1 MKIKALVIEIGIK
14 NINNLKKHLKS
25 KSSEFLYASSFLDV
39 IDRIHLDKVHA
50 ILFSDFRG
58 IKSTIGYIKMFK
70 ATSPEFRLIIL
81 SNEKKINEDL
91 KIYYIQRGVDAVI
104 SCFDI
109 EKLNSYFLENLSKLI
124 NDDIISNEWS
134 NCTKKAIRCLKNNYH
149 IQSNLLKFVSA
160 NTDYSMSSISH
171 SIKKDTGE
179 NFSNWVQKLRI
190 NGALEL
196 LKATEYSI
204 KTISNQ
210 VGYKTLQGF
219 NKVFKKKFGKT
230 PANFRKNYE

>member
-1 MKIKALVIEIGIK
+1 MELKTSTI
-14 NINNLKKHLKS
+14 LKKNLKS
-25 KSSEFLYASSFLDV
+25 KSAEFLYASSFLDV

-58 IKSTIGYIKMFK
+58 IKSTVGYIKMFK
-70 ATSPEFRLIIL
+70 TTNPEFRLVLL
-81 SNEKKINEDL
+81 SNEKKINDEL
-91 KIYYIQRGVDAVI
+91 KVYYIQRGVDTVI
-104 SCFDI
+104 SCFEI
-109 EKLNSYFLENLSKLI
+109 EKINGYFLDNLSKLI
-124 NDDIISNEWS
+124 NDDTISNEWS

-149 IQSNLLKFVSA
+149 IHSNLLKFVSA
-160 NTDYSMSSISH
+160 NTDYSVSSISH
-171 SIKKDTGE
+171 SIKKDTSE
-179 NFSNWVQKLRI
+179 NFSDWVQKLRI
-190 NGALEL
+190 NGAMEL

-204 KTISNQ
+204 KTISNM